1 MAFIRNRG
9 TSVVVGSTMWIMLL
23 ILILNKNLV
32 GCGVLLRDETFMAVC
47 GCERLLARELFSSL
61 GKRGQGLSSAK
72 AAISHFESQL
82 F

>member
-1 MAFIRNRG
+1 M
-9 TSVVVGSTMWIMLL
+9 VVGSTIWIMLL

-47 GCERLLARELFSSL
+47 GCERLLARELSSSL

-72 AAISHFESQL
+72 AAISRF
-82 F
+82 

>member
-1 MAFIRNRG
+1 MTYIRNRG
-9 TSVVVGSTMWIMLL
+9 TSVVLGSTIWIIQL
-23 ILILNKNLV
+23 ILILNKNFV

-61 GKRGQGLSSAK
+61 GKRGQGLSPAK
-72 AAISHFESQL
+72 AAISRFESQL

>member
-32 GCGVLLRDETFMAVC
+32 GCGVLFRDETFVAVC
-47 GCERLLARELFSSL
+47 GCERLLARELSSSL

-72 AAISHFESQL
+72 SAISRF
-82 F
+82 

>member
-1 MAFIRNRG
+1 M
-9 TSVVVGSTMWIMLL
+9 VVGSTIWIMLL

-61 GKRGQGLSSAK
+61 GKRGQGLSPAK
-72 AAISHFESQL
+72 AAISRFESQL